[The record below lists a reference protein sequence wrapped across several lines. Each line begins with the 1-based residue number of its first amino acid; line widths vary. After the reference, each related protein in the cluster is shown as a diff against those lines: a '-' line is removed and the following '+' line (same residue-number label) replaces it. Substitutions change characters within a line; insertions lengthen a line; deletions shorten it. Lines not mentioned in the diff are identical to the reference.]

1 MWANLCVLQAPH
13 GRGSWNSESQG
24 ASATRAAAREFTE
37 TYQIQKGSVTI
48 YTTLQWVTYVVPTRR
63 QSCARKADNYVFVA
77 CAEPAY
83 DGVNF
88 RASTEGNLSSL
99 HVRPVISLAVH
110 QMDLVCSKPCECCE
124 CTVTS
129 TRSAGEVPAGGEQDS
144 AEGGRHSYGCWLL
157 NPLPRPCSS
166 SSIVFPWRKLNW
178 QKALLLLPCSPQ
190 RSRKLS
196 DSKRNGT
203 RINNKQAR
211 LPRPSWW
218 EKLPQQQISGR
229 SHHTPIPK

>member
-1 MWANLCVLQAPH
+1 MSKVIHCDLSRSKFIKLLGGKNIRANLCVLQAPH

-110 QMDLVCSKPCECCE
+110 QMDMVCSKPCGCCE
-124 CTVTS
+124 CSVTS
-129 TRSAGEVPAGGEQDS
+129 TRIFLVPCCTD
-144 AEGGRHSYGCWLL
+144 CWHVL
-157 NPLPRPCSS
+157 RRRSPC
-166 SSIVFPWRKLNW
+166 R
-178 QKALLLLPCSPQ
+178 
-190 RSRKLS
+190 RR
-196 DSKRNGT
+196 T
-203 RINNKQAR
+203 RFCR
-211 LPRPSWW
+211 R
-218 EKLPQQQISGR
+218 R
-229 SHHTPIPK
+229 